1 MIIIVIFDF
10 NCFFHAD
17 MDKNKA
23 ECQVLIEATLNA
35 LNSNTLELLLM
46 EVQQMNLHWRAKKAL
61 ER

>member
-1 MIIIVIFDF
+1 
-10 NCFFHAD
+10 

-23 ECQVLIEATLNA
+23 ECEVLIEATLNA

-46 EVQQMNLHWRAKKAL
+46 EVQQINMHWKAKKAL